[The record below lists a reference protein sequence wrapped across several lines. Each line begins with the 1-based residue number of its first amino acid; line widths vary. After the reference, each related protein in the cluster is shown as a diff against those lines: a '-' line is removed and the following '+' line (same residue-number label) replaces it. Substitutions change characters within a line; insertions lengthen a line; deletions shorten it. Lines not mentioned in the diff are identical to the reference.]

1 MNVYVQGLGITVK
14 GDRKL
19 LNDVSC
25 TVQSGDMV
33 ALMGPSGA
41 GKTTLLNSIV
51 GRPTTGQ
58 VDGGIQYNGKP
69 IDKVRSS
76 VGYVTQDD
84 IMYETLTVRENL
96 SFAAAFILPAQSKAE
111 RAKAVEEVIQ
121 KLSLKKCSETVV
133 GSPGLVRGISGGER
147 KRTNVA
153 LSLLGKPSLLLL
165 DEPTSGLDSKM
176 SDSLMR
182 DVKMIAEQGCTVVA
196 TIHQPSEAV
205 FLRFDKVLLLETGR
219 VAYYGPVKELRS
231 SLQGLGFPC
240 PEGTPLPELLLD
252 VLEQPKE
259 NEDADAA
266 AKALA
271 GLRKM
276 SDTSAPEL
284 TEISPAHLQMTPRR
298 AGFCGQLATLLHREL
313 VNVKRNKMLTVVRS
327 MQTIAASFLI
337 GLIFLQLDNNLAGIQ
352 TRFFSSFLLVFSQVM
367 FSLLGVINT
376 FPAERAVFLRET
388 QDKLYH
394 PAAFYFSKVAVDTV
408 MQCAFPLLVLA
419 IAYPLIGLNAESAER
434 VLLFYVVL
442 AVCSNC
448 GSAMG
453 FTVSAATSSVNVGLS
468 IAPGLVM
475 PQMLLS
481 GVFMKTEDLPQPF
494 GWLSYLMLARYAV
507 QATVANEFACTEK
520 PSCDASW
527 RLQPESQ
534 CDNSPCDFC
543 CTTHEIA
550 ASGGICPVLTCEDA
564 VRSLNM
570 DTVWPSGETSEE
582 TILYNILALLV
593 LLVLFRLQGLNALM
607 MSYRRATTG
616 RCLPFR
622 CPNRRRQVEVAV

>member
-153 LSLLGKPSLLLL
+153 LSLLGKPSLPFGRAWLLL

-205 FLRFDKVLLLETGR
+205 FLRFDKAKIRWPMAETGVLLLETGR

-259 NEDADAA
+259 WENEDADAA

-284 TEISPAHLQMTPRR
+284 TEISPAHLQMTR

-434 VLLFYVVL
+434 VLLFYV
-442 AVCSNC
+442 
-448 GSAMG
+448 
-453 FTVSAATSSVNVGLS
+453 
-468 IAPGLVM
+468 
-475 PQMLLS
+475 
-481 GVFMKTEDLPQPF
+481 
-494 GWLSYLMLARYAV
+494 
-507 QATVANEFACTEK
+507 
-520 PSCDASW
+520 
-527 RLQPESQ
+527 
-534 CDNSPCDFC
+534 
-543 CTTHEIA
+543 
-550 ASGGICPVLTCEDA
+550 
-564 VRSLNM
+564 
-570 DTVWPSGETSEE
+570 
-582 TILYNILALLV
+582 
-593 LLVLFRLQGLNALM
+593 
-607 MSYRRATTG
+607 
-616 RCLPFR
+616 
-622 CPNRRRQVEVAV
+622 